1 MDRSL
6 LNYGYLYLQLQIQK
20 AADEII
26 NQHIVQKS
34 VAKIS
39 PKMLLS
45 GAVGGKNARNTD
57 RFPEP
62 APQNQFH
69 PRNRQMPGWEVATCL
84 LYRP

>member
-1 MDRSL
+1 MDIYISNTL
-6 LNYGYLYLQLQIQK
+6 EMFLVYILVFQIQK
-20 AADEII
+20 AGDEII

-39 PKMLLS
+39 LKTLLS
-45 GAVGGKNARNTD
+45 GAVGGKNAPNTD

-69 PRNRQMPGWEVATCL
+69 PRNRQMPG
-84 LYRP
+84 

>member
-1 MDRSL
+1 MDIYIPNTL
-6 LNYGYLYLQLQIQK
+6 EMFLVYILFFQIQK
-20 AADEII
+20 AGDEII

-39 PKMLLS
+39 LKMLLS
-45 GAVGGKNARNTD
+45 GAVGGKNAPNTD

-69 PRNRQMPGWEVATCL
+69 PRNRQMPG
-84 LYRP
+84 